1 MFTTM
6 HRIGGRPSTSIC
18 SCFVKHESS
27 NRLPFPLATN
37 DYLLYF
43 SARFALAAGIRYLG
57 INEGETVLLPS
68 YNCGIEIEP
77 FHHFGI
83 RTDFYRIKPDLT
95 IDMVDIARRMC
106 RGVKAVLVTH
116 YLGFPQPLGEI
127 RELCNTW
134 NAFLIED
141 CAHALLSSDSGKFL
155 GMTGD
160 ISVFSLLKTLP
171 VPNGGVLVINNPKTR
186 VQREECRPSVFS
198 TLYYLADLKRQ
209 KTSSDNLATALME
222 YLLSSLF
229 WRGVNAVRLAAA
241 AVAKV
246 TGIKIVSFV
255 RPDSY
260 VFNSEILNWG
270 MSPLSTNII
279 NTTNFE
285 LIKERRRDNFKHLLK
300 RLLLSECRQEFGF
313 PIETLPNGVCP
324 LFFPLIV
331 KGDGKR
337 EYLYLA
343 LKERGIASHPWWD
356 RFHPAVPWEEFPE
369 AVSLKERLFGIPIH
383 QDLTFEHLDRI
394 ILELEKICRT
404 WRTRNV

>member
-1 MFTTM
+1 M
-6 HRIGGRPSTSIC
+6 
-18 SCFVKHESS
+18 
-27 NRLPFPLATN
+27 
-37 DYLLYF
+37 YYF
-43 SARFALAAGIRYLG
+43 SARYALSAGIQALG
-57 INEGETVLLPS
+57 IKKGETVLLPA

-77 FHHFGI
+77 FHYLEVNI
-83 RTDFYRIKPDLT
+83 DFYRVNYDLT
-95 IDMVDIARRMC
+95 FDIEDITRRM
-106 RGVKAVLVTH
+106 RKGVKAVLITH
-116 YLGFPQPLGEI
+116 YLGFPQAVEEI
-127 RELCNTW
+127 RELCNKW
-134 NAFLIED
+134 NAYLIED
-141 CAHALLSSDSGKFL
+141 CAHALLSSSNGKDL
-155 GMTGD
+155 GTTGD

-222 YLLSSLF
+222 YLVSSLF
-229 WRGVNAVRLAAA
+229 WHGVNVAKLAAA

-246 TGIKIVSFV
+246 TGRKIVSFV

-260 VFNSEILNWG
+260 VFKSEILNWG
-270 MSPLSTNII
+270 MSPLSINII
-279 NTTNFE
+279 NTTNFD
-285 LIKERRRDNFKHLLK
+285 LLKERRRDNFKHLLK
-300 RLLLSECRQEFGF
+300 RLFQSEIRQEFGF

-324 LFFPLIV
+324 LFFPLLV
-331 KGDGKR
+331 KEDGKR

-343 LKERGIASHPWWD
+343 LKEQGIASHPWWD

-369 AVSLKERLFGIPIH
+369 AVTLKERLLGIPIH

-404 WRTRNV
+404 LRTSNV